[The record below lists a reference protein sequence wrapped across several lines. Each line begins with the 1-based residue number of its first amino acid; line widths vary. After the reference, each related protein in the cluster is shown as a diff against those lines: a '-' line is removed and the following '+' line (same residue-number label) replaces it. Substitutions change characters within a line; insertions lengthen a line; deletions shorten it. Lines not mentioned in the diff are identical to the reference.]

1 MHRTGEGRKRT
12 GWPSGLQAC
21 STGLAGSPTTT
32 GLRVRASEEGVPA
45 ADLGAEGTAPIHL
58 RVEGLT
64 PPTLP
69 GSGRDARYD
78 GRMAR
83 HDWNPDDL
91 EPDGCDLDF
100 RENPTSDDDI
110 AGIVLFAG
118 IDPEDADAVS
128 DKAEAWR
135 RLDEVTDAP

>member
-1 MHRTGEGRKRT
+1 VHRTGEGRKRT

-45 ADLGAEGTAPIHL
+45 ADLGAEGTAPIHP

-64 PPTLP
+64 PLILT
-69 GSGRDARYD
+69 GSTGVVRYD
-78 GRMAR
+78 GRM
-83 HDWNPDDL
+83 DEL

-100 RENPTSDDDI
+100 RENPTADTDI
-110 AGIVLFAG
+110 DGIVLFAG
-118 IDPEDADAVS
+118 IDPEDAEAVE

-135 RLDEVTDAP
+135 RLGELGVNDAS

>member
-1 MHRTGEGRKRT
+1 
-12 GWPSGLQAC
+12 
-21 STGLAGSPTTT
+21 
-32 GLRVRASEEGVPA
+32 
-45 ADLGAEGTAPIHL
+45 
-58 RVEGLT
+58 
-64 PPTLP
+64 
-69 GSGRDARYD
+69 
-78 GRMAR
+78 MAR

-100 RENPTSDDDI
+100 RENPTSDADI

-135 RLDEVTDAP
+135 RLAEVTDVP